1 MNNKLKLNN
10 VLMHPEEQ
18 FLKKKNAECKV
29 CRKYHSNH
37 FIRCLV
43 KARKWKYTIEMID

>member
-1 MNNKLKLNN
+1 MHDKLKLNN
-10 VLMHPEEQ
+10 VLMRRKKQ
-18 FLKKKNAECKV
+18 FSKRNNAECEV